1 MSVIQLKGSR
11 REHVGKGGARKA
23 RAAGQIPGVLYGHG
37 ETPVPVA
44 VEKGEF
50 ELALRHHKGGNAIVN
65 LAVAGATG
73 VTALVR
79 DVQYDPL
86 SRAIVHLDFQHI
98 SLTEQIEVEVVL
110 HFVGLPVGVKDGGGI
125 LEHSI
130 RTLEVRCLPTA
141 IPPSIDVDV
150 TALNVGDSMHVRD
163 LKVEGFEIITD
174 GDVTIAAVVLPAA
187 EEVVAPVEGA
197 VPATE
202 EPEVVGAKGKKDEE
216 GATAEAG
223 KEVKEGKPGKED
235 KGGKE
240 GGKDKE
246 AKKEKK

>member
-1 MSVIQLKGSR
+1 
-11 REHVGKGGARKA
+11 
-23 RAAGQIPGVLYGHG
+23 
-37 ETPVPVA
+37 
-44 VEKGEF
+44 
-50 ELALRHHKGGNAIVN
+50 
-65 LAVAGATG
+65 VAGGSG

-110 HFVGLPVGVKDGGGI
+110 HFVGVPVGVKDGGGI

-150 TALNVGDSMHVRD
+150 AALNVGDSLHVRD
-163 LKVEGFEIITD
+163 IKPEGYEIITD
-174 GDVTIAAVVLPAA
+174 GEVTIAAVVMPAV
-187 EEVVAPVEGA
+187 EEVVAAPVEGA
-197 VPATE
+197 VPATA

-223 KEVKEGKPGKED
+223 KEGKEA
-235 KGGKE
+235 KPAKEAKE
-240 GGKDKE
+240 GGKDKDDK
-246 AKKEKK
+246 KKEKK

>member
-11 REHVGKGGARKA
+11 RERVGKGGARKA

-37 ETPVPVA
+37 ETPVAVA

-65 LAVAGATG
+65 LAVAGASG

-110 HFVGLPVGVKDGGGI
+110 HFVGVPVGVKDGGGI

-163 LKVEGFEIITD
+163 LKVEGFDIVTD

-197 VPATE
+197 VPATA

-223 KEVKEGKPGKED
+223 KEGKGGKEEKGGKDD
-235 KGGKE
+235 KGGKD
-240 GGKDKE
+240 KD